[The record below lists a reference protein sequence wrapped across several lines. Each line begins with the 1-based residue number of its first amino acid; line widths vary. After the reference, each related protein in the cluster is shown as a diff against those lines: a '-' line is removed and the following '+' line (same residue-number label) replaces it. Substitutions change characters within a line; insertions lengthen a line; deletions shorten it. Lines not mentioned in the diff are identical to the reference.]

1 MSMVSTEKIIC
12 PVCKKESDFAVWQS
26 LNAKLDPEAVPQ
38 LLDGSLFRF
47 TCPHCGHQA
56 SVEYDL
62 LYHDMDNRAMIYY
75 TEPMS
80 RSSVKEQVL
89 RAEEAVGATLNAHR
103 KRIVTSR
110 EALAEKIMIF
120 RLGLDDRAVE
130 LMKLTTLARLME
142 VCPQADMKNVR
153 FRADGE
159 KCYLDFYGG
168 ETLSIEVARA
178 SVEMI
183 SRRFPELWELGAV
196 ADILFIDDRWALEFL
211 EGQSKKEE

>member
-12 PVCKKESDFAVWQS
+12 PVCKKESDFTVWQS
-26 LNAKLDPEAVPQ
+26 LNAKLDPEAVPR

-47 TCPHCGHQA
+47 TCPHCNHQA

-62 LYHDMDNRAMIYY
+62 LYHDMDNRAMVYY
-75 TEPMS
+75 TQPMS

-89 RAEEAVGATLNAHR
+89 QAETVVGSTLNAHR

-142 VCPQADMKNVR
+142 ACPQAEIKDVR

-159 KCYLDFYGG
+159 KCYLDFLGG
-168 ETLSIEVARA
+168 KAVSVEVARA

-183 SRRFPELWELGAV
+183 CRQFPELWEAGAV
-196 ADILFIDDRWALEFL
+196 ADNLFIDDRWAYEFL
-211 EGQSKKEE
+211 EKKTDL